1 MSEKN
6 VMNPIPENNGA
17 NTNGNQDGEQ
27 KTKKEFA
34 LKRWLKKGWNAG
46 KTFVGNI
53 KDHPITAG
61 ILAFTGATVGGAV
74 TYEILKRNQPVMPDP
89 VYAPPMIEG
98 ELKDE
103 EQEEKTEEETPN
115 ADYVD
120 VPERD

>member
-6 VMNPIPENNGA
+6 NANQIPENNGA

-27 KTKKEFA
+27 KTKKEFF
-34 LKRWLKKGWNAG
+34 LVRWGKKAWNAG
-46 KTFVGNI
+46 KEFVDEV
-53 KDHPITAG
+53 KDHPVIAG
-61 ILAFTGATVGGAV
+61 ILAFGGAAAGGAA
-74 TYEILKRNQPVMPDP
+74 TYAVLKRNQPVMPDP
-89 VYAPPMIEG
+89 VYAQPMIEG